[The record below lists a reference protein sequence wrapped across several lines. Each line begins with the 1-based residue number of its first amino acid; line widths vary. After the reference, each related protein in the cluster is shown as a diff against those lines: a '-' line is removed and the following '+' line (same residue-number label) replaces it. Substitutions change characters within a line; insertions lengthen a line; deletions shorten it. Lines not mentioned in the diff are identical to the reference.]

1 MKALSVLICGC
12 WLAAL
17 PANASG
23 VTGTVVAHDSGE
35 ALGYADVVL
44 YRSADSVFVAGTV
57 SGTDGRFVF
66 TSVAAGNYYVE
77 CRFIGY
83 SVTRSPAFRLGSQ
96 KPVDLGTLYM
106 HPSSGHLDGVVVEGR
121 RPAYVQHL
129 DKRVFNVGTDLM
141 SSSGSVSDL
150 MRNIPS
156 VTVDVDGKVSLRGSE
171 NVTILLDGKP
181 STLMSSRTRA
191 DVLRQMP
198 AADIERIEVI
208 TNPSAAYNPD
218 GVNGIINIV
227 RKTQGKAGLSGG
239 ISANVGTGGRKNATA
254 SAGFKTDR
262 VNLFASY
269 GIRRDLYETDIHDR
283 RIRNGNAIPYVMQQ
297 TAAVAHPLSNI
308 VRAGADWNITRND
321 RLQLSGGFNSRGFAR
336 HDNIY
341 TTETDAN
348 HNIGYQGRRCR
359 DDDES
364 VKQWEVATVY
374 AHTFGRGHKL
384 TVDYGYSSLEG
395 LEDNRYSTFSTDGSS
410 KDNTQIWQAY
420 YRHLLRVG
428 YRRRL
433 GGRLKLSLGYE
444 LDALQTDLFYHAQSF
459 YGSGF
464 VADPNRTSDFTN
476 HETCHSFYATLKYEQ
491 GRWGVLLGLRPEHM
505 QIKSQLFTLDSIVNN
520 AYFMVYPTLHTSYAV
535 DGHNELRLSYSLRV
549 NRPEADDLNPFP
561 EYQNPLTLK
570 AGNPYLKSEKVHSLE
585 AAYQWKKGV
594 TTILGVV
601 YYRYVTNKLTT
612 ITRYV
617 DGNVLMTTKENMD
630 NSSAAGAEVMVGSE
644 IGKWLTLNVNGNLFY
659 DRIDATRLGYA
670 SHKGAM
676 AWSAS
681 MNAALVPFGN
691 ALLQLNSRV
700 LSTALTPQ
708 ERREG
713 SFSMDIGLKYEIP
726 KLNISLNAT
735 LSDVFGTSH
744 TTYTIDTPQLQQ
756 RVEQRNGSRVF
767 YFGVAWNFE
776 TLKHK
781 YR

>member
-44 YRSADSVFVAGTV
+44 YRSADSVFVAGIV

-106 HPSSGHLDGVVVEGR
+106 HPSSGHLDAVVVEGR

-129 DKRVFNVGTDLM
+129 DK
-141 SSSGSVSDL
+141 
-150 MRNIPS
+150 
-156 VTVDVDGKVSLRGSE
+156 
-171 NVTILLDGKP
+171 
-181 STLMSSRTRA
+181 
-191 DVLRQMP
+191 
-198 AADIERIEVI
+198 
-208 TNPSAAYNPD
+208 
-218 GVNGIINIV
+218 
-227 RKTQGKAGLSGG
+227 
-239 ISANVGTGGRKNATA
+239 
-254 SAGFKTDR
+254 
-262 VNLFASY
+262 
-269 GIRRDLYETDIHDR
+269 
-283 RIRNGNAIPYVMQQ
+283 
-297 TAAVAHPLSNI
+297 
-308 VRAGADWNITRND
+308 
-321 RLQLSGGFNSRGFAR
+321 
-336 HDNIY
+336 
-341 TTETDAN
+341 
-348 HNIGYQGRRCR
+348 
-359 DDDES
+359 
-364 VKQWEVATVY
+364 
-374 AHTFGRGHKL
+374 
-384 TVDYGYSSLEG
+384 
-395 LEDNRYSTFSTDGSS
+395 
-410 KDNTQIWQAY
+410 
-420 YRHLLRVG
+420 
-428 YRRRL
+428 
-433 GGRLKLSLGYE
+433 LSLGYE
-444 LDALQTDLFYHAQSF
+444 LDALQTDFFYHAQSF
-459 YGSGF
+459 DGSGF

-476 HETCHSFYATLKYEQ
+476 HETCHSFYATLIYEQ

-520 AYFMVYPTLHTSYAV
+520 AYFMVYPTLHTSYAI

-549 NRPEADDLNPFP
+549 NRPEADDLNHFP

-570 AGNPYLKSEKVHSLE
+570 AGNPYLKPEKVHSLE
-585 AAYQWKKGV
+585 AAYQWKKGA
-594 TTILGVV
+594 TTILGTV

-617 DGNVLMTTKENMD
+617 DGNVLLTTKENLD

-708 ERREG
+708 CRREG
-713 SFSMDIGLKYEIP
+713 SFSMDI
-726 KLNISLNAT
+726 
-735 LSDVFGTSH
+735 GTSH

-781 YR
+781 DR